1 MRTARLFAIG
11 HNEADAPRE
20 SGLSPK
26 QGATFVSGLTR
37 ASLRLPK
44 NETRFG
50 VFNLLFGI
58 PTNRFNYLAELAIK
72 AKSPKTATTALKD
85 WDLTIGSSRQIL
97 LFQPEH
103 FEYFSTFRDFVELS
117 DNDIWLVSNK
127 IPPSGYLKPIQNAN
141 LDAFLHSKSDVSRTF
156 QLDVAKNGDPVQN
169 WPDRIVVIPAKN
181 GKIVSTHELLTLWIV
196 WHLSLQLT

>member
-1 MRTARLFAIG
+1 M
-11 HNEADAPRE
+11 
-20 SGLSPK
+20 
-26 QGATFVSGLTR
+26 SGLTR